1 MSTRTKGSKK
11 ITVFLMIASIVFLII
26 GIRFIFDESSQVP
39 LWVPVGAFAVS
50 TWLSIIRFRIEK
62 GGRE

>member
-1 MSTRTKGSKK
+1 MSREINGHRMIS
-11 ITVFLMIASIVFLII
+11 VLLMIASIVLLLI
-26 GIRFIFDESSQVP
+26 GAVFIFNGSSQVP

-50 TWLSIIRFRIEK
+50 TWLSIIRFWIEK

>member
-11 ITVFLMIASIVFLII
+11 ITVLLIIASIVFLII

-50 TWLSIIRFRIEK
+50 TWLSIIRFWIEK

>member
-39 LWVPVGAFAVS
+39 LWVPVGAFAAS

-62 GGRE
+62 GG